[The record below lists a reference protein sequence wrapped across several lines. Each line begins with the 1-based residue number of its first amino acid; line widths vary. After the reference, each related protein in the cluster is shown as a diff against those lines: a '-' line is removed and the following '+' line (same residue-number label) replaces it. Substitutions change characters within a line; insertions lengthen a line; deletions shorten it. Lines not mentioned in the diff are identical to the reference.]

1 MTTTRRNSVIATITF
16 VISMIVISSTIGYWM
31 GGISTRIVPNT
42 LSQTPEVNV
51 SATQNETK
59 RDVLFPN
66 QFGTYIIFQNDLIYC
81 AQNGL
86 TGAIDYNNT
95 DAATVINWALTAIPD
110 WGTVKVNGMLR
121 LDNSVT
127 IDGAVIG
134 YKNLELDFDGFYL
147 GADVDAIVINNF
159 EAFEGEAYFYFN
171 VKVCG
176 KIITANK
183 LGAAL
188 DHTHSLVRFGT
199 GTGSVY
205 SVDVD
210 IGTLAGNYVNGNSIA
225 IYMGGGDGASFM
237 NNRIKIK
244 NIVKVNHVLDVEL
257 SGDAWA
263 SINNFDL
270 GYFEGESPQQIYIK
284 KSGTD
289 AFHNNI
295 IKGCGGYP
303 SFWNPTNLSPLW
315 TIRLETDATGK
326 IEGTT
331 FSEFYIY
338 TANDEIY
345 RAIGNVIGTTFVGG
359 MVRSDKTEWWH
370 NAGNVDIISDYIVN
384 TGRATILH
392 PP

>member
-1 MTTTRRNSVIATITF
+1 MTTTRRNSVIATITL
-16 VISMIVISSTIGYWM
+16 VIGMIAISSTIGYWM

-42 LSQTPEVNV
+42 LSQTLEANV

-59 RDVLFPN
+59 KDVLFPN
-66 QFGTYIIFQNDLIYC
+66 QFGTYIIFQNDSIYC

-95 DAATVINWALTAIPD
+95 DAATVINWALTTIPN
-110 WGTVKVNGMLR
+110 WGTVKVNGMMR
-121 LDNSVT
+121 LDNSIT

-159 EAFEGEAYFYFN
+159 EAFEGEAYFYFD
-171 VKVCG
+171 VKVRG
-176 KIITANK
+176 KIITANE

-205 SVDVD
+205 SVDVE
-210 IGTLAGNYVNGNSIA
+210 IGTLAGNYANGNSIA
-225 IYMGGGDGASFM
+225 IYMGGGNGASFM
-237 NNRIKIK
+237 NNRVKIK
-244 NIVKVNHVLDVEL
+244 NINKVKHVLDVEL

-284 KSGTD
+284 ANSG

-295 IKGCGGYP
+295 IKGCGGWP

-315 TIRLETDATGK
+315 TIRLETDATGQ
-326 IEGTT
+326 IVGTT

-338 TANDEIY
+338 SAEDEIY
-345 RAIGNVIGTTFVGG
+345 RAIGNVLGTTFVGG
-359 MVRSDKTEWWH
+359 MVRSDKTAYWH
-370 NAGNVDIISDYIVN
+370 DAGKSTDIISDYLPNI
-384 TGRATILH
+384 GRATIIH
-392 PP
+392 SP